1 MSRVIALLCAVLL
14 CFLLAPSAL
23 AQLCAWEGALPRV
36 DPEQIRSPDGMHE
49 AMCNAYAI
57 ADPVDRETA
66 MREVLE
72 TYLLVDDIK
81 VVNLA
86 LNYLGRNQ
94 RWLDLTPFSDV
105 FAALAE
111 KPGRMNE
118 DVDGYPMWSYLRRA
132 PMSERIALCREA
144 LVSGAAKVSSWS
156 RPFARENALQMAAL
170 DGLDELRDEIRKA
183 HATSVPYFRK
193 HNSLEYLLMT
203 LDQRAGATDR
213 VDAAK
218 RAAQRFEETDAKEL
232 RERMAEDV
240 TLARVLDE
248 TAKEVCAINPYDG
261 SQPPGCESILEVY
274 VRQMAM
280 VAVDK
285 TGSAASSERGFEVME
300 SAPAWLQK
308 LGVNRIG
315 DQPFNMEFVDRCRGS
330 SSWDLEK
337 CTGDQADQRE

>member
-14 CFLLAPSAL
+14 CFLLTPSAHG
-23 AQLCAWEGALPRV
+23 QLCAWEGVLPRV

-49 AMCNAYAI
+49 AMCNAYVI
-57 ADPVDRETA
+57 ADPLDRETA

-72 TYLLVDDIK
+72 TYLLVDDIE

-86 LNYLGRNQ
+86 LNYLARNR

-105 FAALAE
+105 FVALAE
-111 KPGRMNE
+111 KPGRGYE
-118 DVDGYPMWSYLRRA
+118 DSYPMWSFLRRA
-132 PMSERIALCREA
+132 PKSERIALCREA
-144 LVSGAAKVSSWS
+144 LATGAAKVGPWNWT
-156 RPFARENALQMAAL
+156 FARENALVLASRDGMA
-170 DGLDELRDEIRKA
+170 ELREEIQNAYGSSEIDFR
-183 HATSVPYFRK
+183 FRK
-193 HNSLEYLLMT
+193 LYPLEYLLMT
-203 LDQRAGATDR
+203 LDQRAGAADR

-218 RAAQRFEETDAKEL
+218 RAAQRFEETEANEL
-232 RERMAEDV
+232 RERVAGDA

-248 TAKEVCAINPYDG
+248 TAREVCAINPYDG

-280 VAVDK
+280 VVADK

-308 LGVNRIG
+308 LGANRIG